1 MEVWLLNNLSTLGL
15 AVLMIGGVFAFAAL
29 GSMVTRRKFP
39 QVVKGRNNDMVG
51 VLLGMYGAI
60 YGIILAFVVV
70 AEWEGIGVAE
80 NIVANEATHAAE
92 IVRGAAAFPDPV
104 EKQLVASVGTYA
116 HAVVEVQWPLMRE
129 GKSDSR
135 ATEEALQGVYQVL
148 QNYEPT
154 TESEKTYYAQA
165 VEHLDE
171 VVSDRRDR
179 ITASK
184 SELPIL
190 LKVLVYGGALV
201 MVPLTFLYGIAN
213 KKAQLMFVGSVA
225 ALIGV
230 SLLLTLS
237 LDRPFAGDLAV
248 PSTPFTEGALAQ
260 FWK

>member
-1 MEVWLLNNLSTLGL
+1 MEVWLLNHLSTLGL
-15 AVLMIGGVFAFAAL
+15 AILMIGGVFVFAAL
-29 GSMVTRRKFP
+29 GSMMTRRKFP
-39 QVVKGRNNDMVG
+39 QVVKGTNNDMVG

-92 IVRGAAAFPDPV
+92 IVRGAAAFPEPV
-104 EKQLVASVGTYA
+104 EKRLIASVGDYT
-116 HAVVEVQWPLMRE
+116 HAVVEVQWPLMRA

-135 ATEEALQGVYQVL
+135 ATESALQGIYQVL
-148 QNYEPT
+148 QSYEPV

-165 VEHLDE
+165 VAHLDD

-179 ITASK
+179 ITAST

-201 MVPLTFLYGIAN
+201 MVPLTFLYGIPN
-213 KKAQLMFVGSVA
+213 RKAQLMFVGSVA

-248 PSTPFTEGALAQ
+248 PPTPFKEGALAQ
-260 FWK
+260 FWQ